1 MAAIIGTGLD
11 ELMRHNPSLKT
22 VCLKAIVQTMNKLVS
37 IGKSLIAEED
47 GLGTRVAA
55 GKYEEKIKYLD
66 TSRTLLMQYGYNIV
80 QLLEQILHSEDH
92 ITPFVSAGGFDALLD
107 MARWTVTPGGRALV
121 ANVTCLSSPSVSL
134 ATHSSTSRT
143 LSILVRSVCR

>member
-22 VCLKAIVQTMNKLVS
+22 ICLKAIVQTMNKLVS

-47 GLGTRVAA
+47 GVGTRLV
-55 GKYEEKIKYLD
+55 KTSFDRIKYLD

-92 ITPFVSAGGFDALLD
+92 ITPFVSVGGFDALLD

-134 ATHSSTSRT
+134 ATHSSTSKT
-143 LSILVRSVCR
+143 LTMLVRSVCR